1 MIVLFGKAIVAF
13 IQASFNHAVK
23 GGHLPIHRLHI
34 WAKSLEV
41 TQNNI
46 FPAQANFLTKEV
58 RLNENLVGK

>member
-1 MIVLFGKAIVAF
+1 MLFGKAIVAF

-23 GGHLPIHRLHI
+23 SGYLTIDRLNI
-34 WAKSLEV
+34 WAKILEI

-46 FPAQANFLTKEV
+46 FPAKANFLTKEV